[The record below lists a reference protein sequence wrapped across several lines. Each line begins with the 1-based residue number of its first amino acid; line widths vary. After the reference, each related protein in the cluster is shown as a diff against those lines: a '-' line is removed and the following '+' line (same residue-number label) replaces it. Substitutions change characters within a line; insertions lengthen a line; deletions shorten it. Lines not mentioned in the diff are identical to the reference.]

1 MGRLARTGDA
11 GGGTMERLWSPW
23 RMEYV
28 ERDHAGDDCPFC
40 ITRAE
45 AERLPGLIVAA
56 GKLAYVILN
65 LYPYNG
71 GHLIVN
77 PYRHVGDVV
86 EITPEEFAD
95 ITSLLQEA
103 VRALR
108 GAMKPTGFNVGMN
121 MGSAGGAGIPDHLHF
136 HVVPRWD
143 GDTNFM
149 PVVGETKVMPES
161 LEQTKARLVEAW
173 PG

>member
-1 MGRLARTGDA
+1 
-11 GGGTMERLWSPW
+11 MERLWSPW
-23 RMEYV
+23 RMEYI
-28 ERDHAGDDCPFC
+28 ERDKDGDDCPFC
-40 ITRAE
+40 VTREE
-45 AERLPGLIVAA
+45 AEKLPGLIVAA
-56 GKLAYVILN
+56 GEQAYVILN

-77 PYRHVGDVV
+77 PYRHVADVP
-86 EITPEEFAD
+86 EITPEEFAN
-95 ITSLLQEA
+95 ITSLLQDA

-108 GAMKPTGFNVGMN
+108 GAMNPTGFNVGMN
-121 MGSAGGAGIPDHLHF
+121 LGNAGGAGIPEHLHF

-143 GDTNFM
+143 GDANFM

-173 PG
+173 PAATR